1 MDRFARELLEKTEAI
16 QRELTPEQ
24 RENKIWSW
32 YDKLW
37 GGLNGAV
44 GDLYARV
51 SLIEVL
57 DNLFGTAL
65 LTIPSYTKE
74 RAETADVKI
83 TSAAGPGGAS
93 TASFIQRSGG
103 SAVSTSRDP
112 SYSPGDEDAGHR

>member
-16 QRELTPEQ
+16 QRELTQEQ

-51 SLIEVL
+51 SLIECL

-65 LTIPSYTKE
+65 LTIPSYNKE
-74 RAETADVKI
+74 HAETADVK
-83 TSAAGPGGAS
+83 TTYPSEHGGAS
-93 TASFIQRSGG
+93 TASFTQRSGG

-112 SYSPGDEDAGHR
+112 SYSPGDEDTGHR